1 MELKKDGKTESG
13 DEWAQPDLAYRIGI
27 KLPGRKLK
35 PIFFYSASLHD
46 AKILLVNIKL
56 YGNQFKTL
64 TMSTMIEQSYNL
76 EKATRFASIIS
87 LMCFAK
93 EKRFVQMHGF

>member
-1 MELKKDGKTESG
+1 MELKKEGKTDSG

-76 EKATRFASIIS
+76 EKATRFAGIIS

-93 EKRFVQMHGF
+93 EKRFVHMHGF